1 MIIRSHHSELRNNPL
16 GKLLSIFGIFLLS
29 TATLNASCSY
39 AVTPQSKGLHQNL
52 QTRKTQKKPAMTQ
65 RSMQSLQ
72 LTQFQNAASFVDSIG
87 AYVSASFVTASD
99 KTRLQELGIRHIRVE
114 LPPTEVDTLNK
125 VKELTQL
132 GIKLTMVMDPRT
144 LTTADEAVPLANKFA
159 GSVAAIE
166 GPNELDIYPFQ
177 YKGASFPNGLRMFH
191 QELYQAVKRDPSTAQ
206 LPLLSPSIAGIGNV
220 SVLGRVDCDINNLH
234 YYPKGGSIPAVP
246 FLDDIAIPKIKALC
260 GDNKPIIITEAGYHS
275 ATNYP
280 ATDSWFGVPESIS
293 AKYSSRLLLEY
304 FNRGINR
311 TFIYNLRDIAPNL
324 QKNDRELHFGLL
336 RYDGTPK
343 PAFNTIRNMV
353 SILNTPAVKTQL
365 KSRSR
370 QSFKAKKTSSP
381 RQFMSVRNTL
391 PGVSLQGDLSNLHHT
406 LLQESGNSYYL
417 ILWQEVDSYS
427 ASSRQAI
434 SVPARPIKVIL
445 NTPLKTATLYNP
457 LKSANPI
464 SRVTQRRE
472 LSVSVPDHPLIFK
485 LVFN

>member
-1 MIIRSHHSELRNNPL
+1 MTIRSQHSESRNKPL

-39 AVTPQSKGLHQNL
+39 AVTNQSQGLNQNIK
-52 QTRKTQKKPAMTQ
+52 TRKNQKKPAMTQ
-65 RSMQSLQ
+65 RATQSLQ
-72 LTQFQNAASFVDSIG
+72 LKKFQNAASFVDSIG
-87 AYVSASFVTASD
+87 AYVSASFVTPAD
-99 KTRLQELGIRHIRVE
+99 KTKLQELGIRHIRVE
-114 LPPTEVDTLNK
+114 LRPTEIDTLNK

-132 GIKLTMVMDPRT
+132 GLKLTMIMDPRN

-191 QELYQAVKRDPSTAQ
+191 QELYQAVKRDPNTAQ
-206 LPLLSPSIAGIGNV
+206 LPLLSPSIAGIDNV

-234 YYPKGGSIPAVP
+234 YYPKEGSIPAVP
-246 FLDDIAIPKIKALC
+246 FFDNIAIPKIKALC
-260 GDNKPIIITEAGYHS
+260 GDSKPIVITEAGYHN
-275 ATNYP
+275 ATNYSSTEFWP
-280 ATDSWFGVPESIS
+280 GIPESIS

-304 FNRGINR
+304 FNRDVSR
-311 TFIYNLRDIAPNL
+311 TFIFKLRDDAQNL
-324 QKNDRELHFGLL
+324 QKNDRELNFGLL
-336 RYDGTPK
+336 KYDGTPK
-343 PAFNTIRNMV
+343 PAFNTIKNMV
-353 SILNTPAVKTQL
+353 SILNTPAVKAQL

-370 QSFKAKKTSSP
+370 QSFKTKKTAKP

-391 PGVSLQGDLSNLHHT
+391 PVVSLQGDLSNLHHT

-417 ILWQEVDSYS
+417 ILWQEVESYS

-434 SVPARPIKVIL
+434 SVPARSIKVIS
-445 NTPLKTATLYNP
+445 NTPLKAATLYNP